1 MKKKFDIKGMTCAS
15 CQAHVFNAVSKLDGA
30 SNVNVNLLK
39 NTLELDCDES
49 KLNDNDI
56 IKSVDNAGYK
66 AIPSCRKDVKKEEK
80 DLSIDDMLKLFV
92 KDDDEKKPVK
102 KGISFNID
110 TDNSKWHS

>member
-15 CQAHVFNAVSKLDGA
+15 CQTHVFNAVSKLDGA

-56 IKSVDNAGYK
+56 IKSAKFRHDFPLAFSHIQNRTIIAPV
-66 AIPSCRKDVKKEEK
+66 ILLCHIIF
-80 DLSIDDMLKLFV
+80 LSQQ
-92 KDDDEKKPVK
+92 
-102 KGISFNID
+102 
-110 TDNSKWHS
+110 

>member
-49 KLNDNDI
+49 KLNDKI
-56 IKSVDNAGYK
+56 
-66 AIPSCRKDVKKEEK
+66 
-80 DLSIDDMLKLFV
+80 L
-92 KDDDEKKPVK
+92 
-102 KGISFNID
+102 
-110 TDNSKWHS
+110 

>member
-56 IKSVDNAGYK
+56 IKSAK
-66 AIPSCRKDVKKEEK
+66 FRH
-80 DLSIDDMLKLFV
+80 DLLLAFSVFKIASSFA
-92 KDDDEKKPVK
+92 PV
-102 KGISFNID
+102 ILLCHIICLSQQ
-110 TDNSKWHS
+110 

>member
-66 AIPSCRKDVKKEEK
+66 AIPSGRKDVKKK
-80 DLSIDDMLKLFV
+80 KRIINFKSLFSHLL
-92 KDDDEKKPVK
+92 
-102 KGISFNID
+102 ICL
-110 TDNSKWHS
+110 